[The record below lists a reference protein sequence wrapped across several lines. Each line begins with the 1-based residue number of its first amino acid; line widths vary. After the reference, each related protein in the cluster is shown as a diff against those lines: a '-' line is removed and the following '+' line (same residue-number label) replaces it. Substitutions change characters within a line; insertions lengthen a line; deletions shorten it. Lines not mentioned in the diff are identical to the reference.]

1 MLWTIFSILI
11 VVWIIGVFTESMGG
25 FIHVLL
31 VLALLA
37 LATELALAWRRREVA
52 LMRRLYDDIR
62 RHNYDEAT
70 KKALLARSEEADV
83 KELLKSNTDELISRG
98 GFGSPTMFVDKSDMY
113 FGNDRLPLVEAALR
127 RAG

>member
-37 LATELALAWRRREVA
+37 LGTELALAWRRRF
-52 LMRRLYDDIR
+52 R
-62 RHNYDEAT
+62 
-70 KKALLARSEEADV
+70 
-83 KELLKSNTDELISRG
+83 
-98 GFGSPTMFVDKSDMY
+98 
-113 FGNDRLPLVEAALR
+113 
-127 RAG
+127 